1 MSVTLPPINRGTGAG
16 GAATNISGKTFE
28 EKTSNEA
35 RLLNAGWTRHS
46 IPGSKGKFS
55 YFLQSPDGANTFV
68 SQGGL
73 KAYAAAYWSK
83 ELFRCPDE
91 AYISSGPLGLTLKI
105 LEKKNQTVSGSV
117 DQKLCDG
124 AWFKEEY
131 AECLGNTV
139 ASVDYAFCLSK
150 FLKEEYQSTTKKW
163 ATMRILHQRHGI
175 AVLFGDDADYFGRLD
190 QWIQQSKIPIQE

>member
-1 MSVTLPPINRGTGAG
+1 MSILPPIVNRGTGAG

-35 RLLNAGWTRHS
+35 RLTAAGWTRHS

-55 YFLQSPDGANTFV
+55 YFLQSPDGANKFV

-73 KAYAAAYWSK
+73 KAYAATYWSK

-91 AYISSGPLGLTLKI
+91 AYILITPSGLTLKI

-131 AECLGNTV
+131 AECLGDTV
-139 ASVDYAFCLSK
+139 SVVDYAFCLSK
-150 FLKEEYQSTTKKW
+150 FLKEEYQSAAKKW
-163 ATMRILHQRHGI
+163 SIMRKLHARHGI
-175 AVLFGDDADYFGRLD
+175 TVLFGDDADYFSRLD
-190 QWIQQSKIPIQE
+190 QWVFKTETAP